1 LEIGHTQIYKKM
13 HFIHVTFYGE
23 ETREVLQGT
32 RRDHVWRRQ
41 STEAK
46 KRGYIILAKHVMKRL
61 HFGTASD

>member
-1 LEIGHTQIYKKM
+1 M